1 MTSLKNFDWDDDL
14 LAATKRDGKP
24 RARVYRPSQVSVVLG
39 RGSKLELEVNVDA
52 ALEANVP
59 LLRRRGGGCSVV
71 LDPGNVIVS
80 CTLPLPGLGGTTRA
94 FRTISQ
100 WIIDALGKTGV
111 PNVHQEG
118 ISDLALGMRKI
129 GGACIFRSKDLLY
142 YTTTLLFKPDLDLVE
157 RLLKHPPREPDYR
170 AERKHR
176 AFMGSLAGSLP
187 RQNIGSFTQQIDQ
200 ALAGTVEA
208 LFDANVS
215 LDGKQTQKTHRQ
227 EVMV

>member
-1 MTSLKNFDWDDDL
+1 MISLKNFDWDDDL
-14 LAATKRDGKP
+14 LVATKRDGKP
-24 RARVYRPSQVSVVLG
+24 RARVFSPSQVSIVLG
-39 RGSKLELEVNVDA
+39 RGSKLELELNVDA
-52 ALEANVP
+52 AREANVP

-100 WIIDALGKTGV
+100 WIIDALGRTGI

-157 RLLKHPPREPDYR
+157 RFLKHPPREPDYR
-170 AERKHR
+170 AARKHR
-176 AFMGSLAGSLP
+176 AFMGSLASSLP
-187 RQNIGSFTQQIDQ
+187 HHDIGSFTRQIDQ
-200 ALAGTVEA
+200 ELTGTVET
-208 LFDANVS
+208 LFDANIPI
-215 LDGKQTQKTHRQ
+215 DGKQTQNTHKQ